1 MPCRHPRKQCDFF
14 FLPIFAN
21 FQELSF
27 TLTKFGVALGDF
39 WLLFFKLPLPVAR
52 RLTMALGINPAKSE

>member
-1 MPCRHPRKQCDFF
+1 MPCRHPRQQCD
-14 FLPIFAN
+14 PIFAN

-39 WLLFFKLPLPVAR
+39 LLLLFLAPSAGGKKIDYGSGYKPS
-52 RLTMALGINPAKSE
+52 KK